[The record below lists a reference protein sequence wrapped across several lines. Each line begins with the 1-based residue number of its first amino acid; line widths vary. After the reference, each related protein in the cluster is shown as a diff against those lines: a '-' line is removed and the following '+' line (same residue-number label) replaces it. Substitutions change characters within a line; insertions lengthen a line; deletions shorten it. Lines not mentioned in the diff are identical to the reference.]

1 MALVSAHI
9 SFDYH
14 TVFINAWETEE
25 DDDALLEAEAIEKL
39 MEFIPE
45 ITELQRNYIKSSIID
60 IELEKK
66 DEDYFS
72 LWQVKKH
79 QKNS

>member
-14 TVFINAWETEE
+14 TVFINTWETEE
-25 DDDALLEAEAIEKL
+25 EDTEFLEAQAIEKL

-45 ITELQRNYIKSSIID
+45 ITKLQRDYIKSSIID
-60 IELEKK
+60 IEINNNE
-66 DEDYFS
+66 DED
-72 LWQVKKH
+72 
-79 QKNS
+79 

>member
-25 DDDALLEAEAIEKL
+25 EDDALLEAEAIEKL
-39 MEFIPE
+39 MEFIPK
-45 ITELQRNYIKSSIID
+45 ITKLQRDYIKSSIID
-60 IELEKK
+60 IEINNNE
-66 DEDYFS
+66 DED
-72 LWQVKKH
+72 
-79 QKNS
+79 

>member
-25 DDDALLEAEAIEKL
+25 DDTEFLEAQAIEKL

-45 ITELQRNYIKSSIID
+45 ITKLQRDYIKSSIID
-60 IELEKK
+60 IEINNNEN
-66 DEDYFS
+66 ED
-72 LWQVKKH
+72 
-79 QKNS
+79 

>member
-25 DDDALLEAEAIEKL
+25 DDTEFLEAQAIEKL
-39 MEFIPE
+39 MEFIPN
-45 ITELQRNYIKSSIID
+45 ITKLQRDYIKSSIID
-60 IELEKK
+60 IEINNNE
-66 DEDYFS
+66 DED
-72 LWQVKKH
+72 
-79 QKNS
+79 

>member
-25 DDDALLEAEAIEKL
+25 EDIEFLEAEALEKL

-45 ITELQRNYIKSSIID
+45 ITKLQRDYIKSSIID
-60 IELEKK
+60 IEINNNE
-66 DEDYFS
+66 DED
-72 LWQVKKH
+72 
-79 QKNS
+79 

>member
-25 DDDALLEAEAIEKL
+25 DDTEFLEAQAIEKL
-39 MEFIPE
+39 MEFVPE
-45 ITELQRNYIKSSIID
+45 ITSLQRDYIKSSIID
-60 IELEKK
+60 IEINNNE
-66 DEDYFS
+66 DED
-72 LWQVKKH
+72 
-79 QKNS
+79 

>member
-25 DDDALLEAEAIEKL
+25 DDNDFLELEAIEKF
-39 MEFIPE
+39 MEFIPDM
-45 ITELQRNYIKSSIID
+45 TEQQRIIIKNSIID
-60 IELEKK
+60 LEINK
-66 DEDYFS
+66 ENEEE
-72 LWQVKKH
+72 
-79 QKNS
+79 QK

>member
-1 MALVSAHI
+1 MKKKKIMRLVSANI

-25 DDDALLEAEAIEKL
+25 DDTEFLEAEAIEKL

-45 ITELQRNYIKSSIID
+45 ITSLQRDYIKSSIID
-60 IELEKK
+60 IDINNNE
-66 DEDYFS
+66 DED
-72 LWQVKKH
+72 
-79 QKNS
+79 

>member
-25 DDDALLEAEAIEKL
+25 DDTEFLEAEAIEKL

-45 ITELQRNYIKSSIID
+45 ITKLQRDYIKSSIID
-60 IELEKK
+60 IEINNNE
-66 DEDYFS
+66 DED
-72 LWQVKKH
+72 
-79 QKNS
+79 

>member
-25 DDDALLEAEAIEKL
+25 DDTEFLEAQAIEKL

-45 ITELQRNYIKSSIID
+45 ITKLQRDYIKSSIID
-60 IELEKK
+60 IEIDNNEN
-66 DEDYFS
+66 ED
-72 LWQVKKH
+72 
-79 QKNS
+79 

>member
-14 TVFINAWETEE
+14 TVFINTWETEE
-25 DDDALLEAEAIEKL
+25 DDTEFLEAQAIEKL

-45 ITELQRNYIKSSIID
+45 ITKLQRDYIKSSIID
-60 IELEKK
+60 IEINNNE
-66 DEDYFS
+66 DED
-72 LWQVKKH
+72 
-79 QKNS
+79 

>member
-14 TVFINAWETEE
+14 TVFINAWESEE
-25 DDDALLEAEAIEKL
+25 DDNDFLELEAVKKL

-45 ITELQRNYIKSSIID
+45 ITDLQRDYIRSSIID
-60 IELEKK
+60 IKLNKHEN
-66 DEDYFS
+66 ED
-72 LWQVKKH
+72 
-79 QKNS
+79 

>member
-25 DDDALLEAEAIEKL
+25 DDTEFLEAEAIEKL
-39 MEFIPE
+39 MEFVPE
-45 ITELQRNYIKSSIID
+45 ITSLQRDYIKSSIID
-60 IELEKK
+60 IDINNNE
-66 DEDYFS
+66 DED
-72 LWQVKKH
+72 
-79 QKNS
+79 

>member
-25 DDDALLEAEAIEKL
+25 DNTEFLEAQAIEKL
-39 MEFIPE
+39 MEFVPE
-45 ITELQRNYIKSSIID
+45 ITKLQRDYIKSSIID
-60 IELEKK
+60 IEINNNK
-66 DEDYFS
+66 DED
-72 LWQVKKH
+72 
-79 QKNS
+79 

>member
-25 DDDALLEAEAIEKL
+25 DDNDFLELEAIEKL
-39 MEFIPE
+39 MEFVPDMTAE
-45 ITELQRNYIKSSIID
+45 QGKCIKNSIID
-60 IELEKK
+60 IQINKQ
-66 DEDYFS
+66 EDGDM
-72 LWQVKKH
+72 
-79 QKNS
+79 

>member
-1 MALVSAHI
+1 MKKKKAMRLVSAHI

-25 DDDALLEAEAIEKL
+25 DDTEFLEAQAIEKL

-45 ITELQRNYIKSSIID
+45 ITKLQRDYIKSSIID
-60 IELEKK
+60 IEINNNEN
-66 DEDYFS
+66 ED
-72 LWQVKKH
+72 
-79 QKNS
+79 

>member
-14 TVFINAWETEE
+14 TVFINAWETKE
-25 DDDALLEAEAIEKL
+25 DDTEFLEAQAIEKL

-45 ITELQRNYIKSSIID
+45 ITKLQRDYIKSSIID
-60 IELEKK
+60 IEINNNEN
-66 DEDYFS
+66 ED
-72 LWQVKKH
+72 
-79 QKNS
+79 

>member
-25 DDDALLEAEAIEKL
+25 DDTEFLEAEAIEKL

-45 ITELQRNYIKSSIID
+45 ITKLQRDYIKSSIID
-60 IELEKK
+60 IDINNNEN
-66 DEDYFS
+66 ED
-72 LWQVKKH
+72 
-79 QKNS
+79 

>member
-25 DDDALLEAEAIEKL
+25 EDDALLEAEAIEKL

-45 ITELQRNYIKSSIID
+45 ITKLQRDYIKSSIID
-60 IELEKK
+60 IEFNNNE
-66 DEDYFS
+66 DED
-72 LWQVKKH
+72 
-79 QKNS
+79 

>member
-1 MALVSAHI
+1 MKKKKVMRLVSANI

-25 DDDALLEAEAIEKL
+25 DDTEFLEAEAIEKL

-45 ITELQRNYIKSSIID
+45 ITSLQRDYIKSSIID
-60 IELEKK
+60 IDINNSE
-66 DEDYFS
+66 DED
-72 LWQVKKH
+72 
-79 QKNS
+79 

>member
-25 DDDALLEAEAIEKL
+25 NDNEFLEAEAIEKL

-45 ITELQRNYIKSSIID
+45 ITELQRDYVKSAIID
-60 IELEKK
+60 IEINKQE
-66 DEDYFS
+66 DED
-72 LWQVKKH
+72 
-79 QKNS
+79 